1 MDNRGSKSTI
11 LNSIVI
17 KEQRVDGSWSVKS
30 NLTDLRCILKGFE
43 RNRGINHNFSRQMC
57 WSSRVKI
64 PFKQFRLYPVV
75 SLRGYVSRWSDP
87 LEAKWG
93 EGKVKYS
100 TSTSLCGFV
109 NRPQSRSMHEISVNP
124 GVWSG
129 LIDGEGSFS
138 IILVKDQKIW
148 KIFRLTCW
156 TKISTRFTQNK
167 LWCIIS
173 VTTFLRGCWWYL
185 FSSERK
191 VC

>member
-1 MDNRGSKSTI
+1 MVGVLRPRTRDLARGSRGVFYLRRKTISGWSNYSGKVTNLNICENKMDNRGSKSTI

-30 NLTDLRCILKGFE
+30 NLTDLRCTLKGFE

-100 TSTSLCGFV
+100 TSTSLCRFV

-129 LIDGEGSFS
+129 LIDGGGGKV
-138 IILVKDQKIW
+138 L
-148 KIFRLTCW
+148 
-156 TKISTRFTQNK
+156 
-167 LWCIIS
+167 
-173 VTTFLRGCWWYL
+173 FL
-185 FSSERK
+185 
-191 VC
+191 